1 MLTAAHH
8 EPGKSRRTD
17 IRLLRPCAPALR
29 EKAAGT
35 DFAHWSTG
43 VNPIGRWAEKHFEE
57 PSVTVVLPF
66 GYAVLVHEPRAIRRV
81 LLENTVNYPKGFAAT
96 PGFLSAGLND
106 RLLSAEGARWQVQR
120 RALAPMFT
128 PRTTMSFA
136 PYLPVGFVQVN
147 AMRLTLRL
155 SALRRRTANV
165 QRLGPCV
172 ARGGPRAGD
181 HREKVPTGPRIRMRR
196 LAFAEGNAAAGA
208 WASYDRQSQVSGTA
222 RRSVCVGPKRPRE
235 L

>member
-165 QRLGPCV
+165 QRLGLALQEAVLVLATIVKKFRLDLASGCAVWPLLRV
-172 ARGGPRAGD
+172 TLRPAHGLRMIASPR
-181 HREKVPTGPRIRMRR
+181 
-196 LAFAEGNAAAGA
+196 
-208 WASYDRQSQVSGTA
+208 
-222 RRSVCVGPKRPRE
+222 
-235 L
+235 